1 MLKLTQ
7 AQLEYLSTLKELPE
21 TEHPEDKCAL
31 IWVGG
36 SHAYGIADEHSDVDV
51 RAATMPTMR
60 QILSLHDYGE
70 KHMPDSDMVVRSYLK
85 VARMLRDANPNMV
98 ELANL
103 PIDCILHC
111 DDYGFRL
118 LQLAQKLAVNTKC
131 KSTFSGYAYQQ
142 TMLAERREHEGNMS
156 KAYKAMVHALRVYR
170 MGAVL
175 LESGEVQVSRV
186 GIDQEELLAI
196 RHGDFDPEQYDLK
209 LLDAKSRFEE
219 AAEHTR
225 LPQPVSDTELQDMV
239 LPIVHEYAKCLFK
252 ESEYQSTTSS
262 KTEG

>member
-70 KHMPDSDMVVRSYLK
+70 RHMPDSDMVVRSYLK

-98 ELANL
+98 ELVNL

-118 LQLAQKLAVNTKC
+118 LQLAQKLAVNTKM
-131 KSTFSGYAYQQ
+131 QV
-142 TMLAERREHEGNMS
+142 NI
-156 KAYKAMVHALRVYR
+156 LR
-170 MGAVL
+170 
-175 LESGEVQVSRV
+175 
-186 GIDQEELLAI
+186 I
-196 RHGDFDPEQYDLK
+196 
-209 LLDAKSRFEE
+209 
-219 AAEHTR
+219 R
-225 LPQPVSDTELQDMV
+225 LPADHAGRT
-239 LPIVHEYAKCLFK
+239 A
-252 ESEYQSTTSS
+252 
-262 KTEG
+262 

>member
-1 MLKLTQ
+1 MLKLSQ
-7 AQLEYLSTLKELPE
+7 AQLEYLSTLEELPE
-21 TEHPEDKCAL
+21 AEHPEDKCAL
-31 IWVGG
+31 IWIGG

-98 ELANL
+98 ELVNL
-103 PIDCILHC
+103 PVDCILHC

-118 LQLAQKLAVNTKC
+118 LQLAQKIAVSQKC
-131 KSTFSGYAYQQ
+131 VSTFAGYAYQQ
-142 TMLAERREHEGNMS
+142 TMLAERKKRAGEIR
-156 KAYKAMVHALRVYR
+156 KAYKALAHALRVYR

-175 LESGEVQVSRV
+175 LESGEVQVNRT
-186 GIDQEELLAI
+186 GIDREELLVI
-196 RHGDFDPEQYDLK
+196 RHGDFDMKQYEVK
-209 LLDAKSRFEE
+209 LQESKTRFEE

-225 LPQPVSDTELQDMV
+225 LPQPVSDMELQDMV
-239 LPIVHEYAKCLFK
+239 LPIIREYAKRLFK
-252 ESEYQSTTSS
+252 E
-262 KTEG
+262 